1 MIFHIKNK
9 KIRRTYK
16 IEKIPFFLKNKEI
29 LLKLK
34 NKEENNQ

>member
-1 MIFHIKNK
+1 MIFHIKNEK
-9 KIRRTYK
+9 TRRTYK

-29 LLKLK
+29 LLKFK